1 MRHPTGE
8 ETKRHMLQQDG
19 CTGEAVF
26 LTYKTV
32 QCCPCIMY
40 TQAPFVPSMCNDLWS
55 LRCVIVSSLQLLCSA
70 RIDASPCNYPVSI

>member
-1 MRHPTGE
+1 MQVESVRHPTDE

-32 QCCPCIMY
+32 RGC
-40 TQAPFVPSMCNDLWS
+40 
-55 LRCVIVSSLQLLCSA
+55 LCSHA
-70 RIDASPCNYPVSI
+70 RA